1 MAKDKQGKK
10 WLYSDTATRF
20 ANSNKIV
27 RLCINIMEVVLLLLF
42 LLQILLTTTA
52 DYGVIGIPTLLYIFG
67 LIANNVIY
75 MKDRSAK
82 KFRYV
87 AVPVYLIAW
96 AWLSIFSPNAY
107 VIMYILPIFF
117 CLILYS
123 DAKLSVMVAVCS
135 GVVMVIRAVKGF
147 MVLGY
152 DGMGSEVP
160 FILMITMSAIFFGI
174 VAKYHRLYEDHM
186 SGAMRE
192 DKENQ
197 MAMTE
202 DILRVVEVV
211 QSEVQ
216 DTVTLMEQVNQANE
230 VMNQALQE
238 ISEGSMSTAES
249 VQEQIIMTENIR
261 SAIEITDESAETM
274 AEVAGNSARQAQEST
289 DRMEEMQKQS
299 EAIEV
304 SGAELAGEMKQ
315 LKDKVQEVT
324 GITQVISAI
333 SNQTNLLAL
342 NASIESARAGEAGR
356 GFAVVADQ
364 IRQLAEQTKSSTEQI
379 TQIAEQLMEEA
390 DVAVSL
396 VEKSVQATAEQ
407 KDLILQN
414 VAAFQEVNAQ
424 SGIASLKASEVSGEV
439 NNLMEANNKIVESIS
454 QLSAASE
461 EVTANT
467 QQVSEISNENVSLI
481 KDAVRKVVNIK
492 DTIMVLEKYQDK

>member
-1 MAKDKQGKK
+1 MAKDKQVKK

-20 ANSNKIV
+20 GNSNKIM
-27 RLCINIMEVVLLLLF
+27 RLCINIMELVLLVLF
-42 LLQILLTTTA
+42 LMQILLTTTA
-52 DYGVIGIPTLLYIFG
+52 DYAVIGVPTLLYIGG
-67 LIANNVIY
+67 LLVGNVVY
-75 MKDRSAK
+75 WKDRSSK
-82 KFRYV
+82 KYRYT
-87 AVPVYLIAW
+87 AIPIYLIAW
-96 AWLSIFSPNAY
+96 AWLSLFSPNAY

-117 CLILYS
+117 CLVLYS
-123 DAKLSVMVAVCS
+123 DAKLSVLVAVSS
-135 GVVMVIRAVKGF
+135 GIVLIIRTVKGF
-147 MVLGY
+147 YTLGY

-160 FILMITMSAIFFGI
+160 FILMVIMSAIFFGV

-186 SGAMRE
+186 SGAMLE

-197 MAMTE
+197 VAMTE

-211 QSEVQ
+211 QNEVQ
-216 DTVTLMEQVNQANE
+216 DTVALMEQVNQANE
-230 VMNQALQE
+230 VMNQSLQE
-238 ISEGSMSTAES
+238 ISAGSLSTAES
-249 VQEQIIMTENIR
+249 VQEQILMTENIR

-274 AEVAGNSARQAQEST
+274 AEVAGNSAKQAQEST
-289 DRMEEMQKQS
+289 DRMEEMQRQS

-364 IRQLAEQTKSSTEQI
+364 IRQLAEQTKASTEQI

-390 DVAVSL
+390 DIAVSL

-407 KDLILQN
+407 KGLILQN
-414 VAAFQEVNAQ
+414 TAAFQEVNSQ
-424 SGIASLKASEVSGEV
+424 SGVVSLKASELSGEV
-439 NNLMEANNKIVESIS
+439 DNLMVANNKIVESIS

-467 QQVSEISNENVSLI
+467 QMVTEISNENVVQI
-481 KDAVRKVVNIK
+481 KNAVLKVIHIK
-492 DTIMVLEKYQDK
+492 DTIMELEKYQ